1 EIRTKQTSNDEL
13 PRSAPTA
20 TADEINACATG
31 LRPSDSHKRVA
42 AYAICSQRH
51 HNRLGNHFG
60 HWAGTRGRVRFNSTL
75 GKYWTLSRRAN
86 TSDLRCAVTAE
97 RLLHGAS
104 QRRSFQIDRLRPHV
118 AANLRRSANGVDRC
132 DRRFDFGS
140 ERRLRG
146 QWRRITSAGSLGWGW
161 DL

>member
-1 EIRTKQTSNDEL
+1 MNYRGRRRRLQLTKLMPALQDCARRIRRREWRL
-13 PRSAPTA
+13 IPCVRSGIIISWA
-20 TADEINACATG
+20 
-31 LRPSDSHKRVA
+31 
-42 AYAICSQRH
+42 
-51 HNRLGNHFG
+51 NHFG

-75 GKYWTLSRRAN
+75 AKYWTLSRRAN

-146 QWRRITSAGSLGWGW
+146 QWRRITSAGSFSWRW